1 MIINLRGTSGSGKST
16 LVKTVMDRC
25 VKRIAVRAKDGGK
38 RPIGY
43 ICELPNGKW
52 LAVVGHYEIA
62 CGGCDTIS
70 DMNEVFA
77 RVKEAHDLGY
87 HVLFEGAIVS
97 TLARNVIE
105 LHLAGYPVEVISLNT
120 PLDVCLASIN
130 DRRMAK
136 HREREAAVRAYN
148 KEIIDGK
155 RRGKL
160 KDVPPLPEPVN
171 PKTTTQKF
179 ASTKSTH
186 EKIVAAGI
194 PAVWASREG
203 ALNLI
208 ATQLGLANVPSN

>member
-1 MIINLRGTSGSGKST
+1 MIINLRGTSGSGKTT
-16 LVKTVMDRC
+16 LVKSILGAC
-25 VKRIAVRAKDGGK
+25 VKKVAVRARDGGK

-43 ICELPNGKW
+43 ICELPSGKW

-120 PLDVCLASIN
+120 PLDVCLESIME
-130 DRRMAK
+130 RRRAK
-136 HREREAAVRAYN
+136 SGDKA
-148 KEIIDGK
+148 K
-155 RRGKL
+155 
-160 KDVPPLPEPVN
+160 PLN

-186 EKIVAAGI
+186 AKIVAAGI
-194 PAVWASREG
+194 PAVWASRDE
-203 ALNLI
+203 ALALI
-208 ATQLGLANVPSN
+208 KGKLGL